1 MLLDAIKRDTTN
13 ALTRFM
19 RNGGEN
25 YKYAIELISH
35 SKSVELRRENF
46 SVFINGQ
53 KFTIAY
59 NFIFLKA
66 TLKAVGNSMREL
78 VIVEC
83 PCACCLDSVLFHII
97 RGEKELRKII
107 ILDNIPEKHESWIRR
122 HTDAK
127 ICFPTSKLSVSS
139 LFLLF
144 ISYILPF

>member
-1 MLLDAIKRDTTN
+1 MLAP
-13 ALTRFM
+13 
-19 RNGGEN
+19 
-25 YKYAIELISH
+25 
-35 SKSVELRRENF
+35 
-46 SVFINGQ
+46 NGQ

-66 TLKAVGNSMREL
+66 TLKAVGKSMKEL

-127 ICFPTSKLSVSS
+127 ICFPTSKLSKLAKSCTNKSLVIDPADFSS
-139 LFLLF
+139 
-144 ISYILPF
+144 ILIPFKD